1 MIIDFHAHIREGRGE
16 VKDFLK
22 GMDDNNINMAVV
34 HPIVPGSDDLG
45 YSDNKFVGNLVKQYP
60 DRLMGF
66 ACVVPYENN
75 AVEELERA
83 IVDYNLKGLKLHP
96 PIQNFSLED
105 PILSPL
111 IEKCI
116 ELDIP
121 ILIHTGPIHTRT
133 SRMALASS
141 LPIDDLAIRYP
152 EAKFVIAH
160 GDPFGI
166 DPTLVAKHEN
176 VYMDTT
182 IVFSEYVAAFPS
194 IAKLTYERMRRSD
207 RILFG
212 TDANPLRIFRFKQN
226 LDPLLDMDI
235 PAEDKELLFSGNA
248 KRLLK
253 ID

>member
-1 MIIDFHAHIREGRGE
+1 MIIDFHVHIREGRGE
-16 VKDFLK
+16 VKEFLK
-22 GMDDNNINMAVV
+22 GMDANNIDMAVV

-45 YSDNKFVGNLVKQYP
+45 YSDNKFVGKLVKQYP

-66 ACVVPYENN
+66 ACVVPYEEG
-75 AVEELERA
+75 AADELERA

-105 PILSPL
+105 PCMSPL

-116 ELDIP
+116 ELDVP
-121 ILIHTGPIHTRT
+121 ILIHTGPINSRT

-182 IVFSEYVAAFPS
+182 IVFSEYVEAFPQ
-194 IAKLTYERMRRSD
+194 IAKLTYKRMRKND
-207 RILFG
+207 RIIFG
-212 TDANPLRIFRFKQN
+212 TDTNPLRTYRFAEN
-226 LDPLLDMDI
+226 LNPLLSMDI
-235 PAEDKELLFSGNA
+235 PKEDKDLLFAGNA

-253 ID
+253 IE